1 MLVEALAECA
11 GHNPR
16 LVIECVQYLIK
27 GDVEGWAIHSWR
39 DALRAIFGVTLGS
52 NDVRVVSQT
61 RSVINRLG
69 ERGFFEF
76 GDLLSS

>member
-1 MLVEALAECA
+1 MGCA
-11 GHNPR
+11 WEVVTFGSR
-16 LVIECVQYLIK
+16 LEGIELFADSG
-27 GDVEGWAIHSWR
+27 GDVGGL
-39 DALRAIFGVTLGS
+39 DA
-52 NDVRVVSQT
+52 DVVSQT